1 MSNVEKII
9 ISIVVGI
16 FMIALSYLIYI
27 SCQYDI
33 YTFSSKNKTINIIYS
48 SEGTSFNDGAD
59 IYDTIYECESLLKDY
74 GKSVKVIKAKDKNK
88 LDKKV
93 NRAKSQV
100 VTNIIININ
109 TTKLIQ
115 NKDTILLKVP
125 KDDVK
130 SIDLAAK
137 IKNNTSNIKVN
148 MIQDKNIIP
157 RASNEIYL
165 NIFLSHNCS
174 QREGEE
180 LLTKIFQAMYDGDG
194 YAMTQDG

>member
-1 MSNVEKII
+1 
-9 ISIVVGI
+9 
-16 FMIALSYLIYI
+16 MIALSYLIYI
-27 SCQYDI
+27 SYQYDI
-33 YTFSSKNKTINIIYS
+33 YTFSSKTKTINIIYS
-48 SEGTSFNDGAD
+48 SDGTSFNDEAD
-59 IYDTIYECESLLKDY
+59 IYDAIYECESLLKDY
-74 GKSVKVIKAKDKNK
+74 GKNVKVIKAKDKNR

-100 VTNIIININ
+100 VTNIIIDIN

-115 NKDTILLKVP
+115 DKNTILLKIP

-130 SIDLAAK
+130 SIDFAAK
-137 IKNNTSNIKVN
+137 IKSNTSNIKVN
-148 MIQDKNIIP
+148 MIHDKNIIP

-180 LLTKIFQAMYDGDG
+180 LLTKIFQAMYGDG
-194 YAMTQDG
+194 

>member
-16 FMIALSYLIYI
+16 FMIVLSYLIYI
-27 SCQYDI
+27 SYQYDI
-33 YTFSSKNKTINIIYS
+33 YTFSSKTKTINIIYS
-48 SEGTSFNDGAD
+48 SDDTSFNDEAD
-59 IYDTIYECESLLKDY
+59 IYDAIYECESLLKDY
-74 GKSVKVIKAKDKNK
+74 GKNVKVIKAKDKNK

-100 VTNIIININ
+100 VTNIIIDIN

-115 NKDTILLKVP
+115 DKNTILLKIP

-130 SIDLAAK
+130 SIDFAAK
-137 IKNNTSNIKVN
+137 IKSNTSNIKVN
-148 MIQDKNIIP
+148 MIHDKNIIP

-180 LLTKIFQAMYDGDG
+180 LLIKIFQAMYGG
-194 YAMTQDG
+194 G

>member
-1 MSNVEKII
+1 MNNVEKII
-9 ISIVVGI
+9 IFIVVGI

-27 SCQYDI
+27 SYQYDI
-33 YTFSSKNKTINIIYS
+33 YTFSSKTKTINIIYS
-48 SEGTSFNDGAD
+48 SDGTSFNDGTD
-59 IYDTIYECESLLKDY
+59 IYDAIYECEGLLKDY
-74 GKSVKVIKAKDKNK
+74 GKNVKVIKVKDKNK

-100 VTNIIININ
+100 VTNIIIDIN

-115 NKDTILLKVP
+115 DKNTILLKVP

-130 SIDLAAK
+130 SIDFAAE
-137 IKNNTSNIKVN
+137 IKSNTSNIKVN

-157 RASNEIYL
+157 RASNEIHL

-174 QREGEE
+174 QREGEK
-180 LLTKIFQAMYDGDG
+180 LLTKIFQAMYGDS
-194 YAMTQDG
+194 

>member
-27 SCQYDI
+27 SYQYDI
-33 YTFSSKNKTINIIYS
+33 YTFSSKTKTINIIYS
-48 SEGTSFNDGAD
+48 SEDTSFNDGAD
-59 IYDTIYECESLLKDY
+59 IYDAIYECESLLKDY
-74 GKSVKVIKAKDKNK
+74 GKNVKVIKAKDKNK

-100 VTNIIININ
+100 VTNIIIDIN

-115 NKDTILLKVP
+115 DKNTILLKIP

-130 SIDLAAK
+130 SIDFAAK
-137 IKNNTSNIKVN
+137 IKSNTSNIKVN
-148 MIQDKNIIP
+148 MIHDKNIIP

-180 LLTKIFQAMYDGDG
+180 LLTKIFQSMYGDS
-194 YAMTQDG
+194 